1 MLCTIEVRAS
11 ASTCLFQ
18 ADKDKLIWQEREI
31 NVKVDLAAIPHR
43 VSVNCESSI
52 AVLEQNLRKVVN
64 EKNMLA
70 VKLEETLR
78 EPGTVI
84 PI

>member
-1 MLCTIEVRAS
+1 MSCTIEARAS
-11 ASTCLFQ
+11 ASTYLFQ
-18 ADKDKLIWQEREI
+18 VDKDKLIWQEREI

-52 AVLEQNLRKVVN
+52 AILEQNLRKVVD

-78 EPGTVI
+78 EPGMMI
-84 PI
+84 PV

>member
-1 MLCTIEVRAS
+1 MLCQV
-11 ASTCLFQ
+11 
-18 ADKDKLIWQEREI
+18 DKDKLIWQEREI
-31 NVKVDLAAIPHR
+31 NVKVDLAGIPHR

-52 AVLEQNLRKVVN
+52 AVLEQNLRKIVD

-70 VKLEETLR
+70 LKLEETLR
-78 EPGTVI
+78 EPGMMI